1 MKFAHTLSLAA
12 ALALAAV
19 PAVAQSR
26 DGGAA
31 DDYIRQP
38 IRIDKTFNQSLQG
51 GCKYTVSVSGTITPV
66 PSQAREQPP
75 LVAPHLDVSAQANC
89 PNTASVKVTDNV
101 LGEGPLTWSQLE
113 DSISQRSRVYT
124 VENKHQCSY
133 GAVFKVVDK
142 QLEVNRF
149 DHHCKLL

>member
-1 MKFAHTLSLAA
+1 RRIVGHRNRGSSSCRIARRRFGERRRVGPPLAAHAARGRESAHTLSLAA

-89 PNTASVKVTDNV
+89 PNTASV
-101 LGEGPLTWSQLE
+101 
-113 DSISQRSRVYT
+113 
-124 VENKHQCSY
+124 
-133 GAVFKVVDK
+133 
-142 QLEVNRF
+142 
-149 DHHCKLL
+149 